1 MDNYIS
7 ELSLSAAEAAAVN
20 QIKDILLIEG
30 FPVDNLIFKRVGSY
44 VTIEREGD
52 YPFCRLKLS
61 GELFYISLCI
71 GSARD
76 IERLSADPRY
86 SPLKDSTE
94 KFTRFFISDPSDVSL
109 YSEGIISAYRWICR
123 IPTPGSAVE
132 GSGVSPELSAFLALI
147 SCDSS
152 GSLKFK
158 LSADEIA
165 FFDAY
170 IKALSDAGLDCMAFR
185 PCRTAAGLL
194 SICGGYIKLQGRK
207 TFMSYFPDGELPAC
221 RAENKTLPEYIEL
234 QKHWVAFSLKNP
246 DLIRF

>member
-1 MDNYIS
+1 MYNAIS
-7 ELSLSAAEAAAVN
+7 PLSLNVAESVAFGRV
-20 QIKDILLIEG
+20 KDILLIEG
-30 FPVDNLIFKRVGSY
+30 FPIDDLIIRRTESY
-44 VTIEREGD
+44 ITIERKGD

-61 GELFYISLCI
+61 GESFYISLCI

-76 IERLSADPRY
+76 IERLSSDPRY
-86 SPLKDSTE
+86 SLLKDSTE
-94 KFTRFFISDPSDVSL
+94 KFTRFVISDPADVSL
-109 YSEGIISAYRWICR
+109 YSDGIISAYRWICR
-123 IPTPGSAVE
+123 IPTSDPAVE
-132 GSGVSPELSAFLALI
+132 GGGISSKLSAFLALI

-221 RAENKTLPEYIEL
+221 RAENKTLPEYVEL
-234 QKHWVAFSLKNP
+234 QKHWVAYSLKNP